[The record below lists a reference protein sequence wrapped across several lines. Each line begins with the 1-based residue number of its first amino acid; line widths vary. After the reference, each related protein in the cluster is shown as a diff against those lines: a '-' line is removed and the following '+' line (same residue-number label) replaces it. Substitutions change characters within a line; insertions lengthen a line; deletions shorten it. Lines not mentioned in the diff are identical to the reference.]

1 MVLEVFGGA
10 VDVVSAGGNGGGAL
24 GHPVS
29 SEPVSRLS
37 GTQKPILSHKFR
49 KIFMGRVMD
58 ELIHS

>member
-1 MVLEVFGGA
+1 MVLEVLGGA

-37 GTQKPILSHKFR
+37 GTQKSLISGKFY
-49 KIFMGRVMD
+49 KHLKVPPVA
-58 ELIHS
+58 